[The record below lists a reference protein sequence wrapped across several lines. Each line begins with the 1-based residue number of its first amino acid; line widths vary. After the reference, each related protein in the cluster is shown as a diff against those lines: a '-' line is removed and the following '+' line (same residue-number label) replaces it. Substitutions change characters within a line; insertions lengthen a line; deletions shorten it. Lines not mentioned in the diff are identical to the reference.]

1 MMSSPYPGG
10 EMAKAHT
17 PRKGGLGTCRLCGR
31 LYEGKPQKYKEKGVI
46 RMKDVKQHCCNE
58 CKELL

>member
-1 MMSSPYPGG
+1 
-10 EMAKAHT
+10 MAKAHT